1 MPEVVQIPGRVL
13 DAVVAHAEA
22 ELPNECCGLLIGS
35 ALTIHDAVPARNLA
49 ASPTSYLIDP
59 EVHFAAIRAARVSGF
74 SVVGAYHSHPESPAT
89 PSARDMAEAS
99 FPEFVYLIV
108 SLAAGDARN
117 QVCAYR
123 LTDGRVTPLPIMTI
137 SRGTDR
143 RP

>member
-1 MPEVVQIPGRVL
+1 MPDVVQIPGRVL
-13 DAVVAHAEA
+13 DAIVAHAEA

-35 ALTIHDAVPARNLA
+35 ALTIHESVPARNLA

-59 EVHFAAIRAARVSGF
+59 EDHFAAIRAARVSGF
-74 SVVGAYHSHPESPAT
+74 SVVGAYHSHPGSPPT
-89 PSARDMAEAS
+89 PSARDLAEAS

-108 SLAAGDARN
+108 SPAEGHARN

-123 LTDGRVTPLPIMTI
+123 LTEGRVTLLTV
-137 SRGTDR
+137 SKGTDR